1 MIQPTTTN
9 DPGADA
15 VTITHPHAGLL
26 VDVARTY
33 NDVYAGQWGI
43 AAELCASRLRDPEAA
58 ARELNLCGEAA
69 AVPDFDRLEASIGD
83 GQVVFHARQHVVT
96 SALDLFMRILCGQW
110 DEMSWHC
117 GMFNN
122 GLRTI
127 GLTQLRAVHSREY
140 DDTVPWDERAFPPY
154 ANASISIA
162 QATLPA
168 RIAYHAYKDL
178 GGGTPGSPTFGLPDG
193 PVLVEVMKST
203 PRTLPRRAANPAPGT
218 GDAR

>member
-1 MIQPTTTN
+1 MTLPTITTAP
-9 DPGADA
+9 DAEA

-26 VDVARTY
+26 ADVARTW

-43 AAELCASRLRDPEAA
+43 AAELCASRLRDPLATA
-58 ARELNLCGEAA
+58 HELNLCGEPA
-69 AVPDFDRLEASIGD
+69 AVPNFDKLEVTLGD
-83 GQVVFHARQHVVT
+83 GQVTFHARTHVVT

-122 GLRTI
+122 GLRMV

-140 DDTVPWDERAFPPY
+140 DDTAPWDERAFPAY

-168 RIAYHAYKDL
+168 RLAYHAYKDL
-178 GGGTPGSPTFGLPDG
+178 GGGTPGAPTFALPGG
-193 PVLVEVMKST
+193 PVTVEVTKSAPRT
-203 PRTLPRRAANPAPGT
+203 PRRRESGAT
-218 GDAR
+218 R